1 MSRAGASALA
11 RRRARLTGE
20 RAHREAAVAPV
31 TWIVVRALDDGM
43 KNKNGREHPVRDR
56 LQRLLTAVVSLA
68 DSR

>member
-1 MSRAGASALA
+1 MCHAGASALA
-11 RRRARLTGE
+11 WRRARLTGE

-43 KNKNGREHPVRDR
+43 KNKNGHEHDVRGR
-56 LQRLLTAVVSLA
+56 LQRVLTAIVSLA